1 MANKSKVGC
10 CAVAYARRQVA
21 VFCVGKS
28 GETREGNRRKGGLV
42 IVMGRRPM
50 NSARGL
56 VVALQVNGAV
66 IAAAI
71 VVETRMF
78 GMRFGLSRA
87 MWDIRRPGHLP
98 PPPET

>member
-1 MANKSKVGC
+1 
-10 CAVAYARRQVA
+10 
-21 VFCVGKS
+21 
-28 GETREGNRRKGGLV
+28 
-42 IVMGRRPM
+42 MGRRPM

-66 IAAAI
+66 IAEAI

-87 MWDIRRPGHLP
+87 MWDICRPGHLP
-98 PPPET
+98 LPPRPNPKSYSCNSKAVFAADELN